1 MINKELNI
9 KEIKPQPYIALLE
22 KNISFAKRHNAMYP
36 NNPMYPKL
44 PETYG
49 LVAIETKGGNYN
61 MFYDETDNFS
71 VEMLSF
77 IKAVGT
83 EGYRLKM
90 EIMKCCNAVIDKDNK
105 IIKNRWG
112 DQE

>member
-9 KEIKPQPYIALLE
+9 KGIKPQPYIALLE

-44 PETYG
+44 PETFG
-49 LVAIETKGGNYN
+49 LVAIETHYGNFDMY
-61 MFYDETDNFS
+61 YDETDPFN
-71 VEMLSF
+71 VEMLSH
-77 IKAVGT
+77 IKKAIDS
-83 EGYRLKM
+83 YSLKL
-90 EIMKCCNAVIDKDNK
+90 EIIKCCNAVIDKDNK
-105 IIKNRWG
+105 VIKNRWG